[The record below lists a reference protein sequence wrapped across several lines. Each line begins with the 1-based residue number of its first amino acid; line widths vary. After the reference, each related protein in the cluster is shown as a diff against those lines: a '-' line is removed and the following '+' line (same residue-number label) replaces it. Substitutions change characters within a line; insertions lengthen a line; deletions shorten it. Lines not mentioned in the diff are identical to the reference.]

1 MGLWPTGKQQNRGML
16 LKQRSLTQIFLLLW
30 HSTHDNLYT
39 PRLHLLHRAAPAPH
53 PPPRRPPLR
62 RSEGAQLC
70 PAAAR
75 PSPVS
80 PRCHRLVGVR
90 PPSHSLW
97 SSSARW
103 FLDSI
108 PSDRRV
114 AGLARSDSLPSRIKM
129 ELIKQHR
136 LHHIVAY
143 TPVLPVLPVKE

>member
-97 SSSARW
+97 YTKVLRRIASFRKMGWSEPRRGDDPTKVLAHIE
-103 FLDSI
+103 FLM
-108 PSDRRV
+108 P
-114 AGLARSDSLPSRIKM
+114 
-129 ELIKQHR
+129 
-136 LHHIVAY
+136 
-143 TPVLPVLPVKE
+143 